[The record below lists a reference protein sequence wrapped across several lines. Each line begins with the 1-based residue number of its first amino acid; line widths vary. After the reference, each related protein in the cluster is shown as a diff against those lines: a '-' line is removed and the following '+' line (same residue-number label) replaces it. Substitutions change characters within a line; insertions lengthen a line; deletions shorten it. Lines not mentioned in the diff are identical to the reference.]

1 MKVRFT
7 LKKNILLNFLF
18 ISPSSV
24 SSYSFI
30 FNQTATSALDSESE
44 ALVQQAIDKAMQ
56 NRTVIIVAHRLSTVM
71 EADQIVVMDNHR
83 IEGTGTHEELL
94 QSSKKYQDLI
104 RRQSVMVKP
113 MTGSFSKAME
123 M

>member
-7 LKKNILLNFLF
+7 LKKNILLNFSCYFVKFSL
-18 ISPSSV
+18 I
-24 SSYSFI
+24 I
-30 FNQTATSALDSESE
+30 LIHLNQPATSALDSESE

-113 MTGSFSKAME
+113 MTGSFSKAMK